1 MRDRARSILHV
12 DLDPFIVSVERSLD
26 PSVRSRPLV
35 VGGDEDGSGFVA
47 AASEEA
53 RRAGVRVG
61 QTLARARRLSPDA
74 VFRPGS
80 LDTYGRVGEEVT
92 AVLLAASR
100 RVERPSADEAYVD
113 LTPEQHDAPRPV
125 RAAETIRDEL
135 QRRLGLDASLGLASS
150 RVAARIASGWAKPR
164 GLLVVLPGYE
174 LSFLASR
181 PVSALGDLPPH
192 LEAALQRAGLATL
205 GDLAAA
211 DEALLEKAV
220 GPVAAPR
227 LRAAVR
233 GQGEAAVAL
242 AAPPSSVHE
251 EAQVRDRR
259 SDLEALEQIVDALAR
274 RAARRL
280 KPFHLVARAITVEV
294 RRPVAG
300 RRRSET
306 FADGVSGE
314 DVIATRAQALVAP
327 LLEPSDGVRALQVRL
342 SRLETPTS
350 QTSLFPVLRPA
361 R

>member
-1 MRDRARSILHV
+1 MRDRPRSILHV

-26 PSVRSRPLV
+26 PSLRDRPLV
-35 VGGDEDGSGFVA
+35 VGGDQDGSGFVA

-61 QTLARARRLSPDA
+61 QTLSGARRLSPDA
-74 VFRPGS
+74 VFRPGT
-80 LDTYGRVGEEVT
+80 LDTYGRVGEDVT

-113 LTPEQHDAPRPV
+113 LTPDQHDGPRAV

-150 RVAARIASGWAKPR
+150 RLAARIASGWAKPR

-174 LSFLASR
+174 LSFLAPR

-192 LEAALQRAGLATL
+192 LEAALERAGLATL
-205 GDLAAA
+205 GDLAEA
-211 DEALLEKAV
+211 DDAVLEAAV

-233 GQGEAAVAL
+233 GEGEEPVAL
-242 AAPPSSVHE
+242 ATPPSSIQE

-280 KPFHLVARAITVEV
+280 KPFHLVARGVTVEV
-294 RRPVAG
+294 RRSVANPQ
-300 RRRSET
+300 RSGT
-306 FADGVSGE
+306 FAQGVAGE

-327 LLEPSDGVRALQVRL
+327 LLEPADGVRALQVRL

-350 QTSLFPVLRPA
+350 QTSLFPALRPA